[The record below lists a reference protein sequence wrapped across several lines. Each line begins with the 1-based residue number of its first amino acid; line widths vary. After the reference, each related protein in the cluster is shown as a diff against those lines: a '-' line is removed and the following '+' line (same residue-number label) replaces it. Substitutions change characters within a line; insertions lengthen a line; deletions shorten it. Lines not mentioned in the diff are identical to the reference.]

1 MTYWSTINM
10 LDVVTSSRL
19 LSNVSWAK
27 EIVINA
33 TPRVCFTFF
42 LGYIICVYMYWHQS
56 LFLCLK
62 HIVADFISPVL
73 SFLVTWF
80 GAKLTLL
87 GIGCIFW
94 QYVWLLFDA
103 LRYTTRSATHSRLS
117 AKIISKFSRMSHKEV
132 SAYETR
138 DLYSW
143 WDCALLVISLCIV
156 V

>member
-10 LDVVTSSRL
+10 LDVVTLSRL

-27 EIVINA
+27 EIVNA
-33 TPRVCFTFF
+33 TRRVCFAFF
-42 LGYIICVYMYWHQS
+42 LGYIICVYWHQS

-103 LRYTTRSATHSRLS
+103 LRYTTRSAIHSRLS
-117 AKIISKFSRMSHKEV
+117 AKIISKFSRMSCYEVHV
-132 SAYETR
+132 SAYKTHVTCTAG
-138 DLYSW
+138 
-143 WDCALLVISLCIV
+143 DCALLVITLCIV